1 MLVVRGNWLVN
12 LMVVGRLGLVPRVLC
27 DYCHHNLVTVL
38 VVGQVE
44 IKLLTGCKD
53 TILRDYS
60 CSVLFPLMLIEMGR
74 LLNVSFDNIGR
85 PPWACSLE
93 LYSETSNS
101 DGL

>member
-1 MLVVRGNWLVN
+1 
-12 LMVVGRLGLVPRVLC
+12 MVVGRLGLVPRVLC

-60 CSVLFPLMLIEMGR
+60 YSLLFPPILVEKGR
-74 LLNVSFDNIGR
+74 LLIVSFDNIGR

-93 LYSETSNS
+93 LDSGIGSL